1 MKFALM
7 QQPSHMWWSLAVA
20 GQTLLVTSLFTA
32 GTCFGIDTLVTTG
45 SGKQKLM
52 KDLRIG
58 EEVLSDETGSMTK
71 VLGWLELNSKKKVSF
86 LKINTHDAEE
96 LIMTGTHIVR

>member
-1 MKFALM
+1 
-7 QQPSHMWWSLAVA
+7 MWWSLAVA

-71 VLGWLELNSKKKVSF
+71 GFRMDRTQLQEKSF
-86 LKINTHDAEE
+86 ISQNQYT
-96 LIMTGTHIVR
+96 